1 MKLLAYARDFEVKQ
15 GRRQEKSIH
24 PLENM
29 EKEVRRGPRG
39 QVVWASGLL
48 MMVKI
53 RETMMVTKV

>member
-1 MKLLAYARDFEVKQ
+1 MKLLAYPRDFEVKQ
-15 GRRQEKSIH
+15 RRKQEKSIH

-29 EKEVRRGPRG
+29 EKEVRRGRRG